1 MMLQETYNKR
11 KKSAKRKAQRQF
23 RKAWI
28 AEAKKENNWFY
39 GFGFEEG
46 VKFVLKYAKNNVMP

>member
-28 AEAKKENNWFY
+28 EEARKGVDWYY
-39 GFGFEEG
+39 GYAFEAG
-46 VKFVLKYAKNNVMP
+46 VKFVLKYAKKNIMP